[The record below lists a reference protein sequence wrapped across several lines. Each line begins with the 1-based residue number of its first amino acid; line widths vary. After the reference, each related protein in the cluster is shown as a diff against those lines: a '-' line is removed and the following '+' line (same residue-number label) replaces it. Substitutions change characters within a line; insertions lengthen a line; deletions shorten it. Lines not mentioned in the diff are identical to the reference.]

1 MRLGIIGGTTKFLL
15 AVLVFLGFL
24 WTVSYTQTKG
34 LEKELSY
41 VAEEKIREF
50 VGADEGDTL
59 EVAVP
64 VITVS
69 KRFVLFGK
77 TTAKVAVY
85 MRPLEPEES
94 EDDHTSPEYGD
105 HQNYGDI
112 SGIEFLLDRENG
124 DWIDTESG
132 QCSSEQ
138 CQLEGKKAFKR
149 GSHSLENQSL

>member
-1 MRLGIIGGTTKFLL
+1 MKPRIVGGRTKVLL
-15 AVLVFLGFL
+15 AILVLLGFL
-24 WTVSYTQTKG
+24 WAVSYAQTRS

-41 VAEEKIREF
+41 VAEDKIREF
-50 VGADEGDTL
+50 VGADEGETL

-85 MRPLEPEES
+85 MRLLEPEDS
-94 EDDHTSPEYGD
+94 EDDHASSEHGG
-105 HQNYGDI
+105 HHHHGDI

-124 DWIDTESG
+124 VWIDTESG

-149 GSHSLENQSL
+149 GSHSIENLSP